1 MNSQAVNIFN
11 IPTTDV
17 CDKAH
22 YSVLLAAHVGA
33 TQGAGLH
40 LICTYSEYSVP

>member
-11 IPTTDV
+11 VPTIDV

-22 YSVLLAAHVGA
+22 YSVLLALGA
-33 TQGAGLH
+33 AQGAGLH
-40 LICTYSEYSVP
+40 LIIDYIPVLLEH